1 MSVVVRS
8 RSTTVGSGGPRRVLL
23 PGGRSRATEPF
34 RRGKRLPEMNLR
46 TRRVRDSLVIVLLLF
61 SLSLLSTSTRAQ
73 SVTEKY
79 GELEEP
85 GQIER
90 RPVVVAAAP
99 PDDSKKDESPDAK
112 EATTILPDSE
122 AVDETIDDDPVPQSD
137 DAAASGGEAIDES
150 SDKDDEVHA
159 DEATTI
165 LPDSEAVDESIE
177 EDVGGEKRVAKKDG
191 SKAAGS
197 PEPPVRPQW
206 SIRWQNAFI
215 VERVDDPRYQ
225 FLFGGR
231 LQNDWGVYEPDNDLK
246 ESFGGDGT
254 GTKFRRARLYFQ
266 GQFFR
271 YGFFKAEYEFSDGSD
286 GTSFADVYA
295 GINFPRV
302 GLLRVGYFKEPFS
315 LQFLNNSNFISFNER
330 SGSNVF
336 SPERNSGI
344 MLNGNFLI
352 RDSTY
357 ALAFMRRTD
366 DIGDGFASQGDY
378 HITARV
384 TGLPYF
390 EEGGTRLLH
399 IELGYSHQFAD
410 KDVGTEYKQNPSNDF
425 APNIVDTGVLAA
437 KSVELLNAGLAV
449 VEGSLSLQSEVTASI
464 PHGGFSENPVFW
476 GAYAELSWW
485 VTGEHRRYLRGRG
498 VFSRVVPKNRF
509 DPEKDHWGAVELA
522 LRYSW
527 LDLSN
532 SGIRGGTLSEWSFA
546 LNWSPFSNMRVSNN
560 YVLSQTRDRA
570 SIPAIPGSPPV
581 PAISAKSGF
590 AHSWVT
596 RFEIDF

>member
-1 MSVVVRS
+1 MKAYETDRAW
-8 RSTTVGSGGPRRVLL
+8 RCRRGETL
-23 PGGRSRATEPF
+23 
-34 RRGKRLPEMNLR
+34 RGKRAR
-46 TRRVRDSLVIVLLLF
+46 TYFVLGSLAFVLLLISQPLF
-61 SLSLLSTSTRAQ
+61 SMSASAA

-90 RPVVVAAAP
+90 RPVERSAASPA
-99 PDDSKKDESPDAK
+99 DSEEDESSDPE
-112 EATTILPDSE
+112 EAQAILPDSE
-122 AVDETIDDDPVPQSD
+122 AVDETIDDDPVPQSAAADDD
-137 DAAASGGEAIDES
+137 DASGDE
-150 SDKDDEVHA
+150 DDEVHP

-165 LPDSEAVDESIE
+165 LPDSEAVDETIV
-177 EDVGGEKRVAKKDG
+177 EDDGAEKPVAKKGD
-191 SKAAGS
+191 SKVPGS
-197 PEPPVRPQW
+197 PAPPARPQW

-231 LQNDWGVYEPDNDLK
+231 IQNDWGAYEPDNDVK
-246 ESFGGDGT
+246 DSFGGNGT

-295 GINFPRV
+295 GINFPRI

-336 SPERNSGI
+336 SPERNTGI

-366 DIGDGFASQGDY
+366 DIGEGFASKGDY
-378 HITARV
+378 HLTARV

-390 EEGGTRLLH
+390 KDGGARLLH
-399 IELGYSHQFAD
+399 VELGFSHQFAD
-410 KDVGTEYKQNPSNDF
+410 KDEGTRYRQAPSNDF
-425 APNIVDTGVLAA
+425 APNIVDTGILSA
-437 KSVELLNAGLAV
+437 KSVELFNAGLAV
-449 VEGSLSLQSEVTASI
+449 VEGSLSLQSEVTVTV
-464 PHGGFSENPVFW
+464 PHGGFDENPVFW

-485 VTGEHRRYLRGRG
+485 VTGENRRYLRGRG

-509 DPEKDHWGAVELA
+509 DPEKDQWGAVELA

-532 SGIRGGTLSEWSFA
+532 DGIRGGTLSEWTFA

-560 YVLSQTRDRA
+560 YVLSRTRDRA
-570 SIPAIPGSPPV
+570 SIPAALGPPV
-581 PAISAKSGF
+581 EPAISAQSGF

>member
-1 MSVVVRS
+1 
-8 RSTTVGSGGPRRVLL
+8 
-23 PGGRSRATEPF
+23 
-34 RRGKRLPEMNLR
+34 
-46 TRRVRDSLVIVLLLF
+46 
-61 SLSLLSTSTRAQ
+61 
-73 SVTEKY
+73 
-79 GELEEP
+79 
-85 GQIER
+85 
-90 RPVVVAAAP
+90 
-99 PDDSKKDESPDAK
+99 
-112 EATTILPDSE
+112 
-122 AVDETIDDDPVPQSD
+122 
-137 DAAASGGEAIDES
+137 
-150 SDKDDEVHA
+150 
-159 DEATTI
+159 
-165 LPDSEAVDESIE
+165 
-177 EDVGGEKRVAKKDG
+177 
-191 SKAAGS
+191 
-197 PEPPVRPQW
+197 
-206 SIRWQNAFI
+206 
-215 VERVDDPRYQ
+215 
-225 FLFGGR
+225 LFGGR
-231 LQNDWGVYEPDNDLK
+231 LQNDWGAYEPDDDVK
-246 ESFGGDGT
+246 DSFGGKGT

-271 YGFFKAEYEFSDGSD
+271 YGFFKAEYEFSNNDDDTDG

-295 GINFPRV
+295 GINFPRI
-302 GLLRVGYFKEPFS
+302 GLLRIGYFKEPFS

-330 SGSNVF
+330 SGSDAL
-336 SPERNSGI
+336 SPGRNSGV

-366 DIGDGFASQGDY
+366 GVGDGFSNEGDY

-390 EEGGTRLLH
+390 EDGGARLLH
-399 IELGYSHQFAD
+399 VELGYSHQFAD
-410 KDVGTEYKQNPSNDF
+410 KNVGTQYRQRPSNNF
-425 APNIVDTGVLAA
+425 APNIVDTGLLAA
-437 KSVELLNAGLAV
+437 KNVELFNAGLAV
-449 VEGSLSLQSEVTASI
+449 IEGSLSLQSEVTVSI

-476 GAYAELSWW
+476 GTYAELSWW

-509 DPEKDHWGAVELA
+509 DPEKDQWGAVELA

-532 SGIRGGTLSEWSFA
+532 AGIRGGTLSEWSFA

-570 SIPAIPGSPPV
+570 SIPFIAGDPGPPV
-581 PAISAKSGF
+581 VPDTPAISAKSGF